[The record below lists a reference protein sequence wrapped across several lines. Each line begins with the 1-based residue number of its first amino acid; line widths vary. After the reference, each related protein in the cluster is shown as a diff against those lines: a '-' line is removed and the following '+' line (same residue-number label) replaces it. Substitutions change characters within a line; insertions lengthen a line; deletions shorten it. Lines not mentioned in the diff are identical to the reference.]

1 MDDDEWDLDPL
12 WLRDLNERL
21 ERDEFRDQERNG

>member
-1 MDDDEWDLDPL
+1 MDDDEWDPDPL
-12 WLRDLNERL
+12 WLRDLDERL